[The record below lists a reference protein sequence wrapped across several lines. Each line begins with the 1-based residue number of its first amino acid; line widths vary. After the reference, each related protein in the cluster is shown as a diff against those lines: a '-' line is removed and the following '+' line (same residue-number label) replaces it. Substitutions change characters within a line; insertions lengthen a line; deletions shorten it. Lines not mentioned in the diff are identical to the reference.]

1 MDTFAQENPK
11 NYQIWFHRRVIVEE
25 LGDPGRE
32 LAFCSEVFEK
42 DAKNYHA
49 WAHRFIYKRLSY
61 LYLTSEHAKSSCLSE
76 ARKLIIVSHRIFKLF
91 IYRQWVLKT
100 FNLWRGELEFIEQLL
115 VMDIRNNSAWN
126 QVNNLII

>member
-1 MDTFAQENPK
+1 MDTFPQENPK

-49 WAHRFIYKRLSY
+49 WAHRFTYKLLSY
-61 LYLTSEHAKSSCLSE
+61 LCLTSEHANSISLSDAREIWMKAYYCLLSY
-76 ARKLIIVSHRIFKLF
+76 F
-91 IYRQWVLKT
+91 
-100 FNLWRGELEFIEQLL
+100 
-115 VMDIRNNSAWN
+115 
-126 QVNNLII
+126 